1 MVRPVVH
8 ILRAGQTTYAQGLNL
23 QKCIASTFNDTSSE
37 LFRNVLILTEHRPVY
52 TIGIRTK
59 DYTVDDEKHLR
70 ELGADFHRTNRGG
83 LITFHGPGQLVA
95 YPILNLKQF
104 NPSIR
109 WYVCHLE
116 KTIIRLCSEF
126 GLMAKTTPDTG
137 VWIEN
142 RKICALGIHGK
153 RYITTHG
160 LALNCDNDLSWFDHI
175 VPCGLRDKGVT
186 SLSVELN
193 RPVTVEQTIPSLLE
207 HFGKTFDC
215 NVIECTAGET
225 SDYLRT
231 IVN

>member
-8 ILRAGQTTYAQGLNL
+8 VLRAGQTSYAQGLNL
-23 QKCIASTFNDTSSE
+23 QKYIASKFTDTSPDQ
-37 LFRNVLILTEHRPVY
+37 FRNVLILTEHRPVY

-59 DYTVDDEKHLR
+59 DYTIDDERKLR
-70 ELGADFHRTNRGG
+70 QLGADFHRTNRGG

-104 NPSIR
+104 NPSVR

-116 KTIIRLCSEF
+116 KTIISLCAEL
-126 GLMAKTTPDTG
+126 GLDAKTTPDTG

-142 RKICALGIHGK
+142 RKICAIGIHGK

-160 LALNCDNDLSWFDHI
+160 LALNCDNDLTWFEHI
-175 VPCGLRDKGVT
+175 VPCGLVGKGVT

-193 RPVTVEQTIPSLLE
+193 KPVSVAHTIPRLLD

-215 NVIECTAGET
+215 NLVECTTDET
-225 SDYLRT
+225 KDCLQR
-231 IVN
+231 IV